1 MDEMHKDNP
10 ELELEDILR
19 EFGDFEEDTQ
29 LSEEDILLWG
39 PESEQVS
46 DEDVLLYDPDA
57 PQEPEEDILIWGKE
71 AEYTPS
77 PVHAPS
83 QDTVRLDDITR
94 AVKEQT
100 QTTESTI
107 RFTPV
112 GGEEEDAPVII
123 LPPEP
128 ETEPYS
134 EEWEPEYEQP
144 MGEYVPLE
152 PLVFRPKSRLHELK
166 KKLIAGPEKRYYEL
180 MEKGLGKLQL
190 AILANAVVAVLSA
203 AATGMFAL
211 GIFPEGRIRLLVFGQ
226 FLALLISALLGS
238 YQLIEGVTDLLKR
251 RFSPN
256 TLLLFSFIACVAD
269 GILCL
274 RQVRV
279 PCCAPFSL
287 NVTMSLWAAY
297 QRRNTEIG
305 QMDTLRKATRLD
317 SVVLQEGYYQDRPG
331 FLRGQG
337 NVEDFMD
344 HYTELSDPEKTLSTY
359 SLIALFAALGI
370 GVLTAVLRGV
380 AAGLQFFGAA
390 LLVGMPATAY
400 ITLSRP
406 MAILQRRLH
415 RLGTVLCGW
424 RGVMGLNKN
433 AVLPLNDTDLFPGAS
448 AKLNGLKFYGSRNPD
463 QVVAYGAA
471 VIIADGGGMAALFTQ
486 LLESRNGYHY
496 EVETLRSYPNGGIG
510 GVVNGEPVLVGSL
523 SFMNEM
529 GVEMPQGTK
538 VNQAVYVA
546 VDGVLNGVFAIAY
559 SKMKSAAIG
568 LTTLCT
574 YRNLTPILTA
584 GDFMLTDEFIRR
596 KFGVNTKRI
605 LFPERK
611 VRQQLAAMVA
621 DPEAEALAL
630 TTRDGLASFAYA
642 VTGARALRTASVL
655 GAGVHIFAGALGLL
669 TMLVLTLVDA
679 DYLLTPGNLLL
690 FELVWMIPGLLIT
703 EWTRS
708 I

>member
-1 MDEMHKDNP
+1 MDEMHKENP
-10 ELELEDILR
+10 ELKLEDILR
-19 EFGDFEEDTQ
+19 EFGDFEENSDQ
-29 LSEEDILLWG
+29 LEDDILLWD

-46 DEDVLLYDPDA
+46 DEDILLYEPEDPR
-57 PQEPEEDILIWGKE
+57 EPEEDILIWGQE

-77 PVHAPS
+77 YAQTPS
-83 QDTVRLDDITR
+83 QDTVRLHDITR
-94 AVKEQT
+94 AVKERT

-107 RFTPV
+107 RFTPI
-112 GGEEEDAPVII
+112 GGEEEAPMII

-190 AILANAVVAVLSA
+190 AIFANALVAALSA

-211 GIFPEGRIRLLVFGQ
+211 GIFPEGRMRLLVFGQ
-226 FLALLISALLGS
+226 FLALLLSALLGS

-256 TLLLFSFIACVAD
+256 TLLLFSFVACVAD

-305 QMDTLRKATRLD
+305 QMDTLRKAIRLD
-317 SVVLQEGYYQDRPG
+317 SVVLKEGYYQDRPG

-344 HYTELSDPEKTLSTY
+344 HYTESSDPEKTLSTY
-359 SLIALFAALGI
+359 SLIALFVALGI
-370 GVLTAVLRGV
+370 GILTAVLRGV
-380 AAGLQFFGAA
+380 ASGLQFFGAA
-390 LLVGMPATAY
+390 LLVAMPATAY

-415 RLGTVLCGW
+415 KLGTVLCGW

-471 VIIADGGGMAALFTQ
+471 VIIADGGGMAPLFTQ

-510 GVVNGEPVLVGSL
+510 GIVNGEPVLVGSL
-523 SFMNEM
+523 SFMSEM
-529 GVEMPQGTK
+529 GVDMPQGTK

-559 SKMKSAAIG
+559 SKMKSATIG

-574 YRNLTPILTA
+574 YRNLTPVLTA

-611 VRQQLAAMVA
+611 VRQELATMVA

-642 VTGARALRTASVL
+642 VTGAKALRTASVL
-655 GAGVHIFAGALGLL
+655 GVGVHIFAGALGLL

-690 FELVWMIPGLLIT
+690 FELAWMIPGLLIT